1 MISSSVQMFMHAL
14 PSVGCYMMKVAN
26 FGSYQQHRS
35 PWFDTGLQENIKTEL
50 RKCHR
55 HLRKSKAPEDYL
67 VYRRKHRACKH
78 LLQK

>member
-1 MISSSVQMFMHAL
+1 MISSSVQMFIHAL
-14 PSVGCYMMKVAN
+14 LSLASYMMKVAN

-55 HLRKSKAPEDYL
+55 HLRKSKNPED
-67 VYRRKHRACKH
+67 
-78 LLQK
+78 